1 MKCGLV
7 KRLEVTVAATRSSR
21 RCLKAM
27 LVWIQMRTGDE
38 DFSDVTLAY
47 EEAD

>member
-1 MKCGLV
+1 MTILG
-7 KRLEVTVAATRSSR
+7 R
-21 RCLKAM
+21 R
-27 LVWIQMRTGDE
+27 QRRRTGAE